1 MSSVQVRYVSTK
13 TDNAFCS
20 AVEQAV
26 WRPLVMGSNPVCA
39 NRKSI
44 VRVEMSKVSF
54 IFGLVAQ
61 FGSATALQAE
71 GLRVRV
77 SSGPRKL
84 CLSIQTWW
92 LDPVEARSSSV
103 RFWGEALNIMGLWC
117 NGSIA
122 DLHSVRRS
130 STLRRSTKI
139 WLYRLRWLGR

>member
-1 MSSVQVRYVSTK
+1 MSTK

-26 WRPLVMGSNPVCA
+26 RKPLVTGSNPVCA

-44 VRVEMSKVSF
+44 VRVEISKVSF

-77 SSGPRKL
+77 SSGPLQYGFIAQFGR
-84 CLSIQTWW
+84 
-92 LDPVEARSSSV
+92 ASV
-103 RFWGEALNIMGLWC
+103 
-117 NGSIA
+117 
-122 DLHSVRRS
+122 LH
-130 STLRRSTKI
+130 TEGCGFEYHWI
-139 WLYRLRWLGR
+139 H